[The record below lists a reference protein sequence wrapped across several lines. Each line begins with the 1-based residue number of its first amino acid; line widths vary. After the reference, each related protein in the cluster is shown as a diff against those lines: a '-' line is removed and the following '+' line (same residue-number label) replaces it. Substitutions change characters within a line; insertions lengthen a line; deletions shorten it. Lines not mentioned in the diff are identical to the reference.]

1 MDISHYPTSLGD
13 TRGGG
18 IPTSSHPLATHG
30 GPATHDVFPTHAGP
44 SASAAS
50 TPFPPAP
57 AVSVPV
63 IPSATPSAINGDA
76 PSSRPLAYEATEI
89 ISDDDGSA
97 QQQAHQSTA
106 QSAPSAFNAAPTA
119 PNAAPTAPNASAQ
132 PNASAPPNPLRRRGR
147 PLGLGPRAHF
157 EALRVCQNP
166 ALLQNGNNA
175 EIELDRLRK
184 EREQREIEESHRTMY
199 KYVLE
204 NEQRHVKAKSF
215 EASVLALARAKA
227 LREQQEKKLK
237 EQQEKKLKEQQ
248 EKAQRVKAKGGKR
261 KVKALSQEEAE
272 RKAREAKERELK
284 RLARTPKR
292 PPPSHGY
299 DTRLRSRWESSGSS
313 SNSIGTTETAASF
326 VGDAMVVDDDG
337 LVSPLT
343 SEDELARQVEE
354 DKKRFQAAAPA
365 APTLPAPAG
374 RFAGPGLRAAQAA
387 RADANA
393 ADPQV
398 ADADA
403 MDTRPDNGDV
413 PTEPDDDAGPTE
425 PAADAHT
432 QPADGARTEPDND
445 DGRPNA
451 DEQRRASRFPHWKGW
466 VNLEEEQE
474 LGLRPYNTLPPDWAR
489 AKAFP
494 LQRQKTE
501 PDL

>member
-1 MDISHYPTSLGD
+1 MDISHYPAPANFMPATPQLGD

-18 IPTSSHPLATHG
+18 ILTSSHLLATHG

-50 TPFPPAP
+50 TPLPPAP
-57 AVSVPV
+57 AASVPV
-63 IPSATPSAINGDA
+63 IPSATPSATNGAA

-89 ISDDDGSA
+89 ISDDDDGSA

-106 QSAPSAFNAAPTA
+106 QPTPFALNVAPTV
-119 PNAAPTAPNASAQ
+119 

-157 EALRVCQNP
+157 EALRICQNP
-166 ALLQNGNNA
+166 ALLQNGNDA
-175 EIELDRLRK
+175 EIELERLRK

-227 LREQQEKKLK
+227 LK

-248 EKAQRVKAKGGKR
+248 ENAQKVKAKGGKR

-284 RLARTPKR
+284 RLAKTPKR

-313 SNSIGTTETAASF
+313 SNSIGTTETAGSF
-326 VGDAMVVDDDG
+326 VDYAMVIDNDG
-337 LVSPLT
+337 LESPLT

-354 DKKRFQAAAPA
+354 DKMRFKAAAPA
-365 APTLPAPAG
+365 PPAPAG
-374 RFAGPGLRAAQAA
+374 RFAGPALRAAQAA

-413 PTEPDDDAGPTE
+413 PTEPEDDAVPTE
-425 PAADAHT
+425 PAADAPT
-432 QPADGARTEPDND
+432 QPGDGARTEPDND
-445 DGRPNA
+445 DGHPNA

>member
-1 MDISHYPTSLGD
+1 MDMSHYPASLGD

-18 IPTSSHPLATHG
+18 ILTSSHPLATHG

-44 SASAAS
+44 SVSAAYGPFPPTSAAS
-50 TPFPPAP
+50 SS
-57 AVSVPV
+57 VS
-63 IPSATPSAINGDA
+63 PSATASATHGAA

-89 ISDDDGSA
+89 ISDDDDGSA
-97 QQQAHQSTA
+97 QQQAHQSTV
-106 QSAPSAFNAAPTA
+106 QPAPSALNAAPI
-119 PNAAPTAPNASAQ
+119 PNAG
-132 PNASAPPNPLRRRGR
+132 APPNPLRRRGR

-166 ALLQNGNNA
+166 ALLQNGNDA
-175 EIELDRLRK
+175 DIELERLRK
-184 EREQREIEESHRTMY
+184 EREAREIEESHRTLY

-227 LREQQEKKLK
+227 LK

-248 EKAQRVKAKGGKR
+248 EKAQKVRAKGGKR
-261 KVKALSQEEAE
+261 KVKALSPEDAE

-284 RLARTPKR
+284 RLARAPKR
-292 PPPSHGY
+292 PPPNHGY
-299 DTRLRSRWESSGSS
+299 DTRLRSRWESSESS
-313 SNSIGTTETAASF
+313 SNSIGTMETTASWA
-326 VGDAMVVDDDG
+326 DYAMAVDDDG
-337 LVSPLT
+337 LGSPLT

-354 DKKRFQAAAPA
+354 DKKRFQDAAPV
-365 APTLPAPAG
+365 APAPAPPAPAG

-387 RADANA
+387 RAEANV
-393 ADPQV
+393 ADPQA

-403 MDTRPDNGDV
+403 MDTRSDNGDV
-413 PTEPDDDAGPTE
+413 PTEPEDDASGAAPTQ
-425 PAADAHT
+425 PAADA
-432 QPADGARTEPDND
+432 PNDGARTEPDND

-451 DEQRRASRFPHWKGW
+451 DEQQRRASRFPHWKGW

-474 LGLRPYNTLPPDWAR
+474 LGLRPYNTLPPEWAR